1 VTARPG
7 SAVLGGRV
15 AGVRVAVAVV
25 TGVVAAVVGGALL
38 AWADAPVIGW
48 IAAAIVFIG
57 LTWGAVWPMDGE
69 ATAAHA
75 TREDPTAGVS
85 RVAVLLASIASLGG
99 VALILGHPGGTG
111 RLGSAVLGVGSV
123 VASWFVVHGLYT
135 LQYAALYYGDR
146 PGGIDFNGTTRP
158 RYVDFAY
165 VAFTVGMSFAVS
177 DTNISDP
184 GIRRAVLRH
193 ALLSYLFGAVVIG
206 TTINLISGL
215 VP

>member
-1 VTARPG
+1 V
-7 SAVLGGRV
+7 AVDVV
-15 AGVRVAVAVV
+15 AGIVAGA
-25 TGVVAAVVGGALL
+25 VGGALIT
-38 AWADAPVIGW
+38 WADAPVIGW
-48 IAAAIVFIG
+48 IAAAIVFIA
-57 LTWGAVWPMDGE
+57 LTWIAVARMDGE

-99 VALILGHPGGTG
+99 VALILAHPGDTG

-123 VASWFVVHGLYT
+123 AASWFVVHGLYT
-135 LQYAALYYGDR
+135 LQYAALYYADR

-177 DTNISDP
+177 DTNIGDP
-184 GIRRAVLRH
+184 LIRRAVLRH
-193 ALLSYLFGAVVIG
+193 AMLSYLLGAVVLG